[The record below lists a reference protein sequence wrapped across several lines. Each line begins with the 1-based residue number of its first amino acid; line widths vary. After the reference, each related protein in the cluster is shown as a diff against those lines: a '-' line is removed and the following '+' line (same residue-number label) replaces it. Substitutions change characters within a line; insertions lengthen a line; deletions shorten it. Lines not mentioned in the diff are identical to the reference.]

1 MARHG
6 LFAWSPLPFCKKG
19 QTMKKSI
26 LICDDE
32 EGIRESFKL
41 ILEKDY
47 ELSFATD
54 GSEAL
59 NAVKKNPVDLVIM
72 DIKMPRMDGIETI
85 RKLKHTTPDIKVLVT
100 SGYKSVETAQEAVAA
115 GAVDYIVKPFER
127 AEILCTVKKI
137 LSL

>member
-1 MARHG
+1 
-6 LFAWSPLPFCKKG
+6 
-19 QTMKKSI
+19 MKKSI

-47 ELSFATD
+47 DLSFAID
-54 GSEAL
+54 GNDAIR
-59 NAVKKNPVDLVIM
+59 AVKKDPVDLVIM

-85 RKLKHTTPDIKVLVT
+85 RKLKHTTPDTKVLVT

-115 GAVDYIVKPFER
+115 GAADYIVKPFER
-127 AEILCTVKKI
+127 AEILSTVKKI
-137 LSL
+137 LCQ